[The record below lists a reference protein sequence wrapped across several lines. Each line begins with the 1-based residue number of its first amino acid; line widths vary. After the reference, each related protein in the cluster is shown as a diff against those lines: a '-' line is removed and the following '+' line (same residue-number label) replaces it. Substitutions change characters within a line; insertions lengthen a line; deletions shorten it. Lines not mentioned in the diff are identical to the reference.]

1 MLKRFLFSK
10 TGVLVSTTAFIL
22 FTALVLPWF
31 SQLSVTM
38 THTSFSPDTD
48 MFYSAE
54 TFSENMRLYGPSGRR
69 FYILSRWTFDVL
81 WPVVYACFLI
91 SLIGYLS
98 PELNRTQ
105 RRGVMVVPILGVL
118 FDLLE
123 NTLATVNVAL
133 YPDLIPFL
141 LRLLQGASLLKWMFI
156 ALSFLI
162 ILSLTALHIN
172 RRFKPT
178 GNSDYHYPK

>member
-10 TGVLVSTTAFIL
+10 TGVLISTTIFIL

-48 MFYSAE
+48 LFYSAE
-54 TFSENMRLYGPSGRR
+54 AFSENMRLYGPAGRH

-81 WPVVYACFLI
+81 WPVVYAGFLI
-91 SLIGYLS
+91 SLTGYLAS
-98 PELNRTQ
+98 GLNRTR
-105 RRGVMVVPILGVL
+105 RRGVMLVPILGVL

-133 YPDLIPFL
+133 YPDQIPFL
-141 LRLLQGASLLKWMFI
+141 LKLLQGTSLLKWMFLS
-156 ALSFLI
+156 LSFLI
-162 ILSLTALHIN
+162 ILSLAGLHIY

-178 GNSDYHYPK
+178 GNSDYS